1 MPLTRVSPSLIAV
14 ANNVTSNVFGSAN
27 TIPSLTFDA
36 SGVISTASNTAI
48 QINTAD
54 IVNGAVTDAKITA
67 VANTKITGLITSG
80 QIANVANTQITGL
93 ITQAQIATGVAGT
106 GPAFSAYPAAA
117 ATITN
122 VTATLAQCNTKSGDS
137 QLFDTGGCFNN
148 TGSSTTLN
156 GITAPAYSFTPNI
169 AGYYLI
175 GVYGVSNGTGTMQ
188 PSIYFNG
195 NAVNQVAYSASSD
208 YRGGSNQI
216 LTYLNGTGDYV
227 QYYFFQSS
235 GGSITTLASRPDIYK
250 FYGFMIRSA

>member
-1 MPLTRVSPSLIAV
+1 MATNGTTDTQI
-14 ANNVTSNVFGSAN
+14 
-27 TIPSLTFDA
+27 I
-36 SGVISTASNTAI
+36 SGVNGSGTYLPMSFYTNNTLAMQIGTNGQMTVAATAN
-48 QINTAD
+48 
-54 IVNGAVTDAKITA
+54 
-67 VANTKITGLITSG
+67 
-80 QIANVANTQITGL
+80 
-93 ITQAQIATGVAGT
+93 
-106 GPAFSAYPAAA
+106 PAFSAYPAAA
-117 ATITN
+117 ATIPN
-122 VTATLAQCNTKSGDS
+122 VTATLAQCNTKSGGS

-195 NAVNQVAYSASSD
+195 NAVNQVAYTAASD

-216 LTYLNGTGDYV
+216 VTYLNGTGDYV

-235 GGSITTLASRPDIYK
+235 GGSITTIASRQDLYK
-250 FYGFMIRSA
+250 FYGYMIRSA

>member
-1 MPLTRVSPSLIAV
+1 MASINAS
-14 ANNVTSNVFGSAN
+14 TS
-27 TIPSLTFDA
+27 
-36 SGVISTASNTAI
+36 
-48 QINTAD
+48 
-54 IVNGAVTDAKITA
+54 GAGGI
-67 VANTKITGLITSG
+67 ITSG
-80 QIANVANTQITGL
+80 DTSGNLELQSGGTTIATISSTGL
-93 ITQAQIATGVAGT
+93 ALNAGNITLPSGAA
-106 GPAFSAYPAAA
+106 PAFSAYPAAA

-122 VTATLAQCNTKSGDS
+122 VTATLAQCNTKSGGS

-175 GVYGVSNGTGTMQ
+175 GVYAVSNAASGTIQ

-195 NAVNQVAYSASSD
+195 NAVNQVAYSAASD

-216 LTYLNGTGDYV
+216 VTYLNGTGDYV
-227 QYYFFQSS
+227 QFYFFQSS
-235 GGSITTLASRPDIYK
+235 GGSITTIASREDLYK